1 MSLIDNND
9 SKIITLEVQGMTCA
23 SCVNHVEKALA
34 AVNGVTETSVNLA
47 TEKAQVKIS
56 AEVKISDLIRAV
68 EKSGYKA
75 KIFDNNKA
83 NQSFDLRKK
92 MQKEKI
98 ILLLSALFTF
108 PLLLPMFFMFFS
120 IHIELNIWL
129 QIILASIVQFIFG
142 FRFYRSAFK
151 AILAKNANMDLLV
164 AIGTSAA
171 YLLSII
177 EVCYQYYSNNLA
189 DMHLYFESSAT
200 IITLI
205 LFGKYLE
212 NRAKFQTSEAIR
224 SLENL
229 RPDNATIFQDG
240 NEIKVKIEDVKTD
253 DIVLVRPGE
262 IIPVDGI
269 ILSGHSQIDESLIT
283 GESLPV
289 EKSEGDRITGGSLNG
304 SGFLKVTTTAIG
316 TETLLAKII
325 KMVETAQAKKAPI
338 QKLVDKVS
346 SIFVPIVLLI
356 ALITFITW
364 GIVSNNWLD
373 AALKAIAV
381 LVIACPCALGLAT
394 PTAIMVGT
402 GVAAKHGI
410 LIKDAEALEQ
420 VHALKVVS
428 FDKTGTLTIGQPKLI
443 DTININSSKKEI
455 LSLSAGLQSGSEHP
469 LAKAVLTYAK
479 ENKIESFK
487 FNSLNAIIGK
497 GIIGNYL
504 GKSFILG
511 SEKILHEHNL
521 FLSEDQNALVA
532 KNINFGST
540 ISYLIESNNE
550 SSKLLGIFIFR
561 DIIKSNASEAI
572 AKLKALNIKTVM
584 ISGDNLG
591 SANYVAKLVGIDEV
605 YANVLP
611 DEKLNIIQNLK
622 AKYGLVAMVGDGIN
636 DAPALAAANV
646 GISMGAGTDAA
657 IHASGITLMSNNP
670 SLVFE
675 AIDISQK
682 TYKKIKQNLFWA
694 FIYNIFGIPL
704 AAMGFLNPMFA
715 GFAMAFSSFSVVT
728 NSLFLKKWKLK

>member
-1 MSLIDNND
+1 MNLIDNNE

-56 AEVKISDLIRAV
+56 AEVKISDLIHAV
-68 EKSGYKA
+68 EKSGYTA
-75 KIFDNNKA
+75 KIYDSNKA
-83 NQSFDLRKK
+83 NKGSDLKKK

-98 ILLLSALFTF
+98 ILLLSALFTL
-108 PLLLPMFFMFFS
+108 PLLLPMFFMLFS
-120 IHIELNIWL
+120 VHISLNIWL

-142 FRFYRSAFK
+142 FRFYRSALK

-177 EVCYQYYSNNLA
+177 EVCYQYYNNNLA

-212 NRAKFQTSEAIR
+212 NRAKFQTTEAIR

-229 RPDNATIFQDG
+229 RPDNATIFRDG
-240 NEIKVKIEDVKTD
+240 NEIKVKIEDVKTG

-269 ILSGHSQIDESLIT
+269 ILSGHSQVDESLIT

-346 SIFVPIVLLI
+346 SIFVPIVLII
-356 ALITFITW
+356 AFITFITW
-364 GIVSNNWLD
+364 GIISGNWFE

-420 VHALKVVS
+420 VHALKVVA

-443 DTININSSKKEI
+443 DIININSSKEEI

-487 FNSLNAIIGK
+487 FNSLNALIGK
-497 GIIGNYL
+497 GIIGNYF

-511 SEKILHEHNL
+511 SEKILQEHNL

-540 ISYLIESNNE
+540 ISYLIEGNNE
-550 SSKLLGIFIFR
+550 SGKLLGIFIFR

-572 AKLKALNIKTVM
+572 AKLKSLNIKTVM

-611 DEKLNIIQNLK
+611 DEKLSIIQNLK
-622 AKYGLVAMVGDGIN
+622 SKYGFIAMVGDGIN
-636 DAPALAAANV
+636 DAPALATANV
-646 GISMGAGTDAA
+646 GISMGSGTDAA
-657 IHASGITLMSNNP
+657 IHASGITLMNNNP

-675 AIDISQK
+675 AIDISKK

-694 FIYNIFGIPL
+694 FIYNILGIPL
-704 AAMGFLNPMFA
+704 ASLGFLNPMFA
-715 GFAMAFSSFSVVT
+715 GFAMAFSSVSVVT
-728 NSLFLKKWKLK
+728 NSLLLKKWKLK